1 VFPIGDY
8 DDLGEYEVDDDW
20 DPHQCDECG
29 RWTEHGI
36 FSELDDSFVCD
47 ECAMGYTHAYG
58 GGVRDCE

>member
-8 DDLGEYEVDDDW
+8 DDLGEYEVEDDW
-20 DPHQCDECG
+20 NPYQCDECD

-58 GGVRDCE
+58 GSVRDCE